1 MALSVDGRRLVTG
14 GDDRTIKLWDV
25 ATGKMLHNFAGHT
38 DTILCLAFSH
48 DGRRIVSGSYDRT
61 VRVWGLPGR

>member
-1 MALSVDGRRLVTG
+1 MVTG

-25 ATGKMLHNFAGHT
+25 ATGKMLHSFAGT
-38 DTILCLAFSH
+38 PTRSCVWRFRMMA
-48 DGRRIVSGSYDRT
+48 GRIVSGGYDRS